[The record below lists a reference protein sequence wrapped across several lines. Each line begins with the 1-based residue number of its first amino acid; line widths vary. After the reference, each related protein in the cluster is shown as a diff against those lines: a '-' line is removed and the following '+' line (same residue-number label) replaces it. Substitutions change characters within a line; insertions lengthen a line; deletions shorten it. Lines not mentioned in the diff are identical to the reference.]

1 MPPHWVLGICKKE
14 AISGILDVLAV
25 ETVVGL
31 PRLRLLP
38 TIVKLTSSIK
48 NYKKPEKLL

>member
-1 MPPHWVLGICKKE
+1 VLRICKKE

-31 PRLRLLP
+31 PRLCLLP
-38 TIVKLTSSIK
+38 TTVKLMLST
-48 NYKKPEKLL
+48 LLAACEDRLWEGG